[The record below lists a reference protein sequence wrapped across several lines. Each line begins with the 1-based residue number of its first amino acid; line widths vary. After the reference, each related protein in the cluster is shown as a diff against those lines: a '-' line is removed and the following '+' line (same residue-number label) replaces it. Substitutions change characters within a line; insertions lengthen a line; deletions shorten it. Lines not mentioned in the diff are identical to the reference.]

1 MRELAFI
8 VDSIMSLV
16 VGAFLLRLLFQL
28 MRTDFR
34 NPLVQAVVRI
44 TNPLVM
50 PLRKILPPLGR
61 VDTASVVAV
70 LLAQVLQTA
79 LVQLLGFGALPSV
92 QALVVVALVK
102 VIDTTLLLFLIA
114 IFLYVVLS
122 WVAPDG
128 DSPGGRLLGDLVEPL
143 LRPFRRALPML
154 GGLDLSPLV
163 VILLLSV
170 LRMILN
176 GRIEPLLLGLG

>member
-128 DSPGGRLLGDLVEPL
+128 YSPGGRLLGDLVEPL

>member
-8 VDSIMSLV
+8 VDSVMSLV

-28 MRTDFR
+28 LRTDFR
-34 NPLVQAVVRI
+34 NPLVQAVVRL

-50 PLRKILPPLGR
+50 PLRKILPPIGR

-70 LLAQVLQTA
+70 LLAQVLQT
-79 LVQLLGFGALPSV
+79 VLLQFLQAGALPGV
-92 QALVVVALVK
+92 GVLLVVALVK
-102 VIDTTLLLFLIA
+102 VIDTTLLVFLVA
-114 IFLYVVLS
+114 IFLYVLLS

-128 DSPGGRLLGDLVEPL
+128 YSPGGRLLADLVGPL
-143 LRPFRRALPML
+143 LGPFRRAIPPL

-163 VILLLSV
+163 VILLLSL
-170 LRMILN
+170 LRMVLNDRIL
-176 GRIEPLLLGLG
+176 PLLLGLG